1 MTVDDHLCP
10 YKGADCYARE
20 KQFVNNI
27 SNAAMTNRVTA
38 AFFKK
43 TKSQP
48 RALVAILK
56 GGASRLCP
64 DVVRMFCS
72 YSA

>member
-27 SNAAMTNRVTA
+27 SKAAMTNRVTA
-38 AFFKK
+38 AFF
-43 TKSQP
+43 
-48 RALVAILK
+48 
-56 GGASRLCP
+56 
-64 DVVRMFCS
+64 
-72 YSA
+72 